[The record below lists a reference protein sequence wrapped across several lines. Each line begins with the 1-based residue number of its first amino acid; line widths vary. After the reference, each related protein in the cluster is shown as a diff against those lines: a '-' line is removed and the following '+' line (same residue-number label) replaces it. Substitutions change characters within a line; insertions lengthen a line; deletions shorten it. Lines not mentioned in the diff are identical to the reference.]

1 MTVKKGRILRIIL
14 YIAIG
19 LVIVGFIVSRF
30 FTGTPAAEYV
40 TAQVAKGTISQ
51 TVSVTGTTESQVRY
65 QLQFPIM
72 GTLDAVLVHEGDRVK
87 LGDVIAKLEG
97 GDLAIGLEAQTSALH
112 IAQANLAKALSG
124 PRDEEINLG
133 KFKVD
138 LAKQDF
144 NSALQDQNSLISIA
158 RSNLES
164 ARIALDQASQ
174 SYNAALQGVAFLA
187 NNDPAGRQVSSTSS
201 MFAGSTSLSTSTTG
215 LGSLLQPINDYFAGQ
230 AQQQTLQTQHSMDEA
245 QSALTQAQLALQQAQ
260 NNYQKAAADYN
271 RQINDLNSTVNKA
284 GIGVQ
289 SAQEQLNLTQAKPRN
304 VDVAPLKAQVDQ
316 AWDAVHLA
324 QYRVS
329 QTELKAPADG
339 VIAKINNNPGEVVS
353 AAQAFVVMD
362 SDGLKVKALVS
373 EADIAK
379 IQKNENVKMTFDAL
393 DISKEFTGTV
403 LEVSPAETV
412 VQGVIYYEV
421 KILIQNS
428 TEQIKPGMTA
438 NLTIQTNTK
447 ADVLM
452 VPVRAI
458 QYEDNQ
464 AYVQVLT
471 KDSSGKDQL
480 EKRNVTTG
488 IQGDENV
495 EIVSGLNEGD
505 QVVTFTKN
513 K

>member
-14 YIAIG
+14 YVAIG

-30 FTGTPAAEYV
+30 FTGTKGPEYV

-72 GTLDAVLVHEGDRVK
+72 GTLDAVLVHEGDKVK

-97 GDLAIGLEAQTSALH
+97 GDLAIGLQAQTSALH

-124 PRDEEINLG
+124 PRNEELNLG
-133 KFKVD
+133 KLKVD

-144 NSALQDQNSLISIA
+144 NSALQNQNSLISIA
-158 RSNLES
+158 RSNLET
-164 ARIALDQASQ
+164 ARISLDQASQ
-174 SYNAALQGVAFLA
+174 SYNSALQGVAFLA
-187 NNDPAGRQVSSTSS
+187 NNDTTGRQVSSTAS
-201 MFAGSTSLSTSTTG
+201 MFPDSTSMSGSTTG
-215 LGSLLQPINDYFAGQ
+215 FGDLFQPINDYLAGQ
-230 AQQQTLQTQHSMDEA
+230 AQQQTSQNQRSMDEA
-245 QSALTQAQLALQQAQ
+245 QSALGQAQLALQQAQ
-260 NNYQKAAADYN
+260 NNYQKASADYN

-284 GIGVQ
+284 QIGVQ
-289 SAQEQLNLTQAKPRN
+289 SAQEQLNLTQATPRN
-304 VDVAPLKAQVDQ
+304 VDVASLKAQVDQ
-316 AWDAVHLA
+316 AWDSVHLA

-329 QTELKAPADG
+329 QTELKAPAGG

-353 AAQAFVVMD
+353 SVQAFVMLD
-362 SDGLKVKALVS
+362 SDGLNVKALVS

-379 IQKNENVKMTFDAL
+379 IQKNESVKMTFDAL
-393 DISKEFTGTV
+393 DISSEFTGNV

-421 KILIQNS
+421 KVLIQNPS
-428 TEQIKPGMTA
+428 EQIKPGMTA
-438 NLTIQTNTK
+438 NLTIQTKTK
-447 ADVLM
+447 VDVLV

-458 QYEDNQ
+458 QYEGNQ
-464 AYVQVLT
+464 AYVQVFK

-480 EKRNVTTG
+480 EKRNVTAG
-488 IQGDENV
+488 VQGDENV
-495 EIVSGLNEGD
+495 EIVSGLNEGE

-513 K
+513 